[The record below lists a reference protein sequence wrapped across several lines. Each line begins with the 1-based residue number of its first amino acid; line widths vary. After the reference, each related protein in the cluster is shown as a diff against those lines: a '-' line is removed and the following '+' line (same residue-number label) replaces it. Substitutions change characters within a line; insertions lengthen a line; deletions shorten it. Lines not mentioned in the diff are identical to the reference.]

1 VRGVGRV
8 SQPSLDRLHGAR
20 RMNLNPYVIAL
31 SFHTLAQ
38 NRSQS
43 SSSLLIHPSA
53 VRQQPSGILIQNES
67 QQPAARTAAA
77 EQGACMPQ
85 RHLPAQSWPRWA
97 DRPAHLT
104 PCAISHTPRHPG
116 SGQCAG
122 ALRRCKWSGAA
133 SARTAA
139 AAASR
144 PKTLLT
150 AL

>member
-1 VRGVGRV
+1 
-8 SQPSLDRLHGAR
+8 LHFRLKVH
-20 RMNLNPYVIAL
+20 LNPYVIAW
-31 SFHTLAQ
+31 SFHTLTQ

-53 VRQQPSGILIQNES
+53 VQQQPSGILIQNES
-67 QQPAARTAAA
+67 QQPAARTAA
-77 EQGACMPQ
+77 EQGACMLQ
-85 RHLPAQSWPRWA
+85 RYLPTQSWPRWA

-122 ALRRCKWSGAA
+122 PLWQCKWSGVA

-139 AAASR
+139 ATCSGFLR
-144 PKTLLT
+144 WNWCQRNRRISL
-150 AL
+150 